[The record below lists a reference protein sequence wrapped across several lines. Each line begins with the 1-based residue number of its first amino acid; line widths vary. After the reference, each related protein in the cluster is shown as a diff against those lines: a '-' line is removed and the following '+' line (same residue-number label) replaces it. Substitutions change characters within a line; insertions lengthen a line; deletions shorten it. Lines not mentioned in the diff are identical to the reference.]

1 MRKMVKIKTNRRP
14 VGPGPRTRGAQIPSF
29 PRTAITLPKSLP
41 VRKSRAQILISCTWK
56 RVKFPLTCVR
66 GGVCGRSAL
75 LCGRLQDKN
84 HKLLSKSPVK
94 VQRGSSELQ
103 PGLGRERRGCGALIS
118 RCLLTPPAAACWSLS
133 RAGSVCQST
142 GCGEIP
148 ALPSL
153 AEVS

>member
-1 MRKMVKIKTNRRP
+1 MVKMKTNRRP
-14 VGPGPRTRGAQIPSF
+14 VPRTRGAQIPSF
-29 PRTAITLPKSLP
+29 PRTAITLPKSPP

-84 HKLLSKSPVK
+84 PKLLSKSPVK
-94 VQRGSSELQ
+94 VQRRSSELQ
-103 PGLGRERRGCGALIS
+103 PGLSRERRGCGAPIS
-118 RCLLTPPAAACWSLS
+118 RCLTPPAAACWSLS

-153 AEVS
+153 AEVR